1 MIDGPHRMAFYVYML
16 ANKRN
21 GTIYIGLTDDLVKR
35 AWQHRSE
42 MLRGFTRRYGVK
54 RLVYFETYDD
64 ISDAILRERRLKNW
78 NRDWKIQLIEGGNP
92 FWDDLAVTL
101 LGFNPL

>member
-54 RLVYFETYDD
+54 MLVWYEQHKSRESAFM
-64 ISDAILRERRLKNW
+64 RERQMKKC
-78 NRDWKIQLIEGGNP
+78 NRVWKLEAIEKMNP
-92 FWDDLAVTL
+92 GWRDLWEEVSQ
-101 LGFNPL
+101 

>member
-54 RLVYFETYDD
+54 MLVWYEQHKSRESAFM
-64 ISDAILRERRLKNW
+64 RERQMKKW
-78 NRDWKIQLIEGGNP
+78 NRVWKLEAIEKMNP
-92 FWDDLAVTL
+92 GWRDLWEEVSQ
-101 LGFNPL
+101 

>member
-35 AWQHRSE
+35 VWQHRSE

-54 RLVYFETYDD
+54 MLVWYEQHKSRESAFM
-64 ISDAILRERRLKNW
+64 RERQMKKW
-78 NRDWKIQLIEGGNP
+78 NRVWKLEAIEKMNP
-92 FWDDLAVTL
+92 GWRDLWEEVSQ
-101 LGFNPL
+101 